1 MPIAIGVDAVNLLR
15 DRRGIGRYVRA
26 LLRVWRSSFAGRIEL
41 VLLVPHV
48 FPGIVAA
55 RLARRVEADR
65 VRVDRR
71 KNAGRLGL
79 DLVWYPWNGMTWTAP
94 VKSVVTIHDVWPF
107 VSPAVDSRTRTREQ
121 AQYLTAAKTANRF
134 IAVSQHTATE
144 AVTYLRIEP
153 DRIDVVPNGVE
164 FLAKTVAQPARLPG
178 IERYV
183 LFVGEA
189 EPRKDIGTLV
199 TAMSHLPESVR
210 RSTALVLAGKRNA
223 EVDASSAGVR
233 VEATGEVSD
242 ERLASLYAGA
252 AAFAFPSRHEG
263 FGLPVLEAMQYGA
276 PVIASDAAGIPEAGG
291 DAAMYFPA
299 GDDRALA
306 LALERVLEDAG
317 LARRLSEAGRLRAG
331 EMTQVRCAQRTL
343 EVFERVASR

>member
-1 MPIAIGVDAVNLLR
+1 MPITIGVDAVNLLR

-26 LLRVWRSSFAGRIEL
+26 LLRAWRSSFAGRIDP
-41 VLLVPHV
+41 VLLVPHI
-48 FPGIVAA
+48 FPGTIAA
-55 RLARRVEADR
+55 RLAGVVEADR
-65 VRVDRR
+65 IRVDRR
-71 KNAGRLGL
+71 KRAGQLGL
-79 DLVWYPWNGMTWTAP
+79 DLMWYPWNGMTWTAP

-107 VSPAVDSRTRTREQ
+107 VSPALDSRTRTREQ
-121 AQYLTAAKTANRF
+121 TQYLTAAKTANRF
-134 IAVSQHTATE
+134 IAVSQHTANE
-144 AVTYLRIEP
+144 AVAYLGIGP

-164 FLAKTVAQPARLPG
+164 LLAKAAAQPARLPG

-189 EPRKDIGTLV
+189 EPRKDVGTLV
-199 TAMSHLPESVR
+199 SAMSRLPEAVR
-210 RSTALVLAGKRNA
+210 RSTALVLAGKRN
-223 EVDASSAGVR
+223 EDVDTSSAGVR
-233 VEATGEVSD
+233 VESTGEVSD

-291 DAAMYFPA
+291 DAAIYFPA

-317 LARRLSEAGRLRAG
+317 LARQLSEAGRARAG
-331 EMTQVRCAQRTL
+331 EMTQIRCARRTL
-343 EVFERVASR
+343 EVFERVAGR